1 MKKLALFHRDFRA
14 FTGGHLK
21 VWDYFNHVAASASHE
36 PRIAFSPES
45 KWDATNP
52 WFGSTSS
59 VMEWQPDKADLLFLG
74 GTDWRALPSADRAKF
89 PKPILN
95 LIQHPR
101 HAEPGS
107 ELRAFLK
114 HRAVRICVS
123 GEVAVAINAT
133 GEVNGPVFVIPN
145 GIDFEAIPH
154 PAPARKIDIFISG
167 FKAPELA
174 REVHAALESKMPK
187 TLCLSE
193 RLPRVEYLAQL
204 SNAKIAVVLPRP
216 REGFFLPALEAMAAG
231 AIVVCPDCV
240 GNRGFCENE
249 VNCFRPSYDRDAIV
263 SAAMAASR
271 LTEIERTSMLER
283 AQTTVRQH
291 SLETERG
298 SFLKILAQVDEL
310 SA

>member
-21 VWDYFNHVAASASHE
+21 VWEYFNHMAASASHE

-59 VMEWQPDKADLLFLG
+59 VMNWQPDKADLLFLAG
-74 GTDWRALPSADRAKF
+74 ADWRALSSADRAKF
-89 PKPILN
+89 SKPIIN

-107 ELRAFLK
+107 ELRTFLK
-114 HRAVRICVS
+114 HRAIRICVS
-123 GEVAVAINAT
+123 GEVAEAIKAT
-133 GEVNGPVFVIPN
+133 GEVNGPVFVSPN
-145 GIDFEAIPH
+145 GIDFQAIPH
-154 PAPARKIDIFISG
+154 PPPARKIDIFIGG

-174 REVHAALESKMPK
+174 GEVDTALQNKIPN
-187 TLCLSE
+187 TFCLTE
-193 RLPRVEYLAQL
+193 RLPRSEYLAQL

-216 REGFFLPALEAMAAG
+216 REGFFLPSLEAMACG

-249 VNCFRPSYDRDAIV
+249 VNCFRPSYNRDAIV
-263 SAAMAASR
+263 SAAIAASR
-271 LTEIERTSMLER
+271 LTELERTSLLEGCGR
-283 AQTTVRQH
+283 ALGRH
-291 SLETERG
+291 SLETE
-298 SFLKILAQVDEL
+298 
-310 SA
+310 

>member
-74 GTDWRALPSADRAKF
+74 GTDWRALPAADRAKVR
-89 PKPILN
+89 KPILN

-249 VNCFRPSYDRDAIV
+249 VNCFRPGYDRDAIV
-263 SAAMAASR
+263 SAAIAASR
-271 LTEIERTSMLER
+271 LAEVERTSMLER
-283 AQTTVRQH
+283 ARATVRQP
-291 SLETERG
+291 SLETERA
-298 SFLKILAQVDEL
+298 SFLKILAQIDDL
-310 SA
+310 